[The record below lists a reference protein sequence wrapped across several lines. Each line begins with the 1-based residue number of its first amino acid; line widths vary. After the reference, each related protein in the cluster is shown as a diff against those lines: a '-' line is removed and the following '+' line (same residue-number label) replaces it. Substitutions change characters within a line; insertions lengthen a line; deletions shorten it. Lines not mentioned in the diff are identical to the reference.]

1 MDISPEEKTKLLEIR
16 NEIDSIDAQIQSLI
30 AQRAKCAQ
38 QVAHAKTQG
47 GKVDA
52 VFYRPEREAQVLRL
66 VKERNKSQISDNDMM
81 RLFRE
86 IMSVCLALEQP
97 VKVAYL
103 GPEGSYSHAS
113 VIKQF
118 GTSAQ
123 TLAVSSI
130 EEVFA
135 VVEKGDANYG
145 LVPVE
150 NSSEGAVKQTQQVL
164 MKTSLKVTGEV
175 DMVIH
180 HCMLS
185 QNNTLENIKKVVAH
199 TQALGQCESW
209 LKNNMPWV
217 EIEAVASNALAAQ
230 LATQDNTLGAIASE
244 QAAQLYGLHILES
257 RIEDS
262 HENTTKFWAIGSEAT
277 EPSGDDKTA
286 MIVSMANQAGALLG
300 VLACFSN
307 RQISMTRIIS
317 VPSTDTKW
325 DYLFFID
332 IIGHQKESKVAEAIE
347 EVKQK
352 TSYFKLLGSF
362 PTSPF
367 NE

>member
-1 MDISPEEKTKLLEIR
+1 MNISQAEKEKLLEIR
-16 NEIDSIDAQIQSLI
+16 NEIDSIDAEIQTLI
-30 AQRAKCAQ
+30 ARRAECAQ

-47 GKVDA
+47 GKVEV
-52 VFYRPEREAQVLRL
+52 VFYRPEREAQVLRA
-66 VKERNKSQISDNDMM
+66 VKERNKSLISDDDMM

-97 VKVAYL
+97 VKIAYL

-118 GTSAQ
+118 GTSAH

-130 EEVFA
+130 EEVFN
-135 VVEKGDANYG
+135 VVERGEANYG

-150 NSSEGAVKQTQQVL
+150 NSSEGAVKQTQQAL
-164 MKTSLKVTGEV
+164 MKTSLKVTGEI
-175 DMVIH
+175 DLVIH
-180 HCMLS
+180 HCMMS
-185 QNNTLENIKKVVAH
+185 QSDNLESIKKVVAH
-199 TQALGQCESW
+199 AQALGQCEQW

-230 LATQDNTLGAIASE
+230 MATQDNTLGAIASE
-244 QAAQLYGLHILES
+244 QAAQLYGLRVLES
-257 RIEDS
+257 HIEDS
-262 HENTTKFWAIGSEAT
+262 HENTTKFWAVGSEAT
-277 EPSGDDKTA
+277 EASGDDKTA
-286 MIVSMANQAGALLG
+286 MIVSMPNKAGALLD
-300 VLACFSN
+300 VLSSFAG

-332 IIGHQKESKVAEAIE
+332 ILGHKDNASVSEAID

-367 NE
+367 N

>member
-1 MDISPEEKTKLLEIR
+1 MEISQAEKERLLEIR
-16 NEIDSIDAQIQSLI
+16 NEIDSIDAEIQTLI
-30 AQRAKCAQ
+30 ARRAECAQ

-47 GKVDA
+47 GQVDV
-52 VFYRPEREAQVLRL
+52 VFYRPEREAQVLRA
-66 VKERNKSQISDNDMM
+66 VKERNKSLISDNEMM

-97 VKVAYL
+97 IKIAYL

-118 GTSAQ
+118 GASAH

-130 EEVFA
+130 EEVFTA
-135 VVEKGDANYG
+135 VEKGDANYG

-150 NSSEGAVKQTQQVL
+150 NSSEGAVKQTQQAL
-164 MKTSLKVTGEV
+164 MKTSLKVTGEIEL
-175 DMVIH
+175 VIH
-180 HCMLS
+180 HCIMS
-185 QNNTLENIKKVVAH
+185 QNEKLENIKKVVAH
-199 TQALGQCESW
+199 TQALGQCEHW

-230 LATQDNTLGAIASE
+230 MASQDDSLGAIASE
-244 QAAQLYGLHILES
+244 QAAQLYGLRVLES
-257 RIEDS
+257 HIEDS
-262 HENTTKFWAIGSEAT
+262 HENSTKFWAIGSEAT

-286 MIVSMANQAGALLG
+286 MIVSMSNKSGALMD
-300 VLACFSN
+300 VLSSFAS
-307 RQISMTRIIS
+307 RKISMTRIIS

-332 IIGHQKESKVAEAIE
+332 ILGHKKDASVAEALE

-367 NE
+367 S

>member
-1 MDISPEEKTKLLEIR
+1 MNISQAEKEKLLEIR
-16 NEIDSIDAQIQSLI
+16 NEIDAIDAEIQNLI
-30 AQRAKCAQ
+30 ARRADCAQ

-52 VFYRPEREAQVLRL
+52 VFYRPEREAQVLRA
-66 VKERNKSQISDNDMM
+66 VKERNKSLIADDDMM

-97 VKVAYL
+97 IKIAYL

-118 GTSAQ
+118 GTSAH

-130 EEVFA
+130 EEVFS
-135 VVEKGDANYG
+135 VVEKGEANYG

-150 NSSEGAVKQTQQVL
+150 NSSEGAVKQTQQAL
-164 MKTSLKVTGEV
+164 MKTNLKVTGEIEL
-175 DMVIH
+175 VIH
-180 HCMLS
+180 HCMMS
-185 QNNTLENIKKVVAH
+185 KTDKLENIKKVVAH
-199 TQALGQCESW
+199 TQALGQCEEW

-230 LATQDNTLGAIASE
+230 MATQDESLGAIASE
-244 QAAQLYGLHILES
+244 QAAQLYGLHVLES

-262 HENTTKFWAIGSEAT
+262 HDNTTKFWAVGT
-277 EPSGDDKTA
+277 EETQASGDDKTA
-286 MIVSMANQAGALLG
+286 MIVSMPNKAGALLD
-300 VLACFSN
+300 VLSSFAN

-332 IIGHQKESKVAEAIE
+332 ILGHKNNEDVAEALE

-362 PTSPF
+362 PKSPF
-367 NE
+367 N